1 MKNSTITTIK
11 KVALAASLCLGMAAN
26 AHAGLV
32 GVKTIEIKNAL
43 NTWLQVAEAAAFN
56 TSGTNAAL
64 ASNGGSASAPD
75 FWSSTSSASK
85 AIDGSTV
92 GSYPNI
98 FHEGQNNTH
107 DTLTITLASV
117 QELLSFQI
125 WGRTDCCSDRDMYD
139 VTFKD
144 GLGNILFVAEDMDA
158 RGQSHTASVRLPNT
172 VPEPASLAL
181 LGAGLLG
188 IAGLRRRSSKR

>member
-1 MKNSTITTIK
+1 MNNSMIK
-11 KVALAASLCLGMAAN
+11 SIRKVTLALSLGLGLAAS

-43 NTWLQVAEAAAFN
+43 NTWLQVAEFSAFN
-56 TSGTNAAL
+56 TASVNMAL
-64 ASNGGSASAPD
+64 ASNGAIASAPD
-75 FWSSTSSASK
+75 HWDNISPPSN
-85 AIDGSTV
+85 AIDGDTS
-92 GSYPNI
+92 GSFPNI
-98 FHEGQNNTH
+98 FHEGNNFSH

-139 VTFKD
+139 VIFKD
-144 GLGNILFVAEDMDA
+144 AQGAVLYVADDMDA
-158 RGQSHTASVRLPNT
+158 RGRSHTASATLPNT

-181 LGAGLLG
+181 LGMGLLG
-188 IAGLRRRSSKR
+188 LAGMRRRSK

>member
-117 QELLSFQI
+117 QELLFFQI
-125 WGRTDCCSDRDMYD
+125 WGRINCCSDRDMYD

>member
-1 MKNSTITTIK
+1 MNNSMIK
-11 KVALAASLCLGMAAN
+11 SMQKVTLALTLGLGLAAS

-43 NTWLQVAEAAAFN
+43 NTWLQVAEVSAFN
-56 TSGTNAAL
+56 TASVNMAL
-64 ASNGGSASAPD
+64 ASNGAVASAPD
-75 FWSSTSSASK
+75 SWEAASSPSK
-85 AIDGSTV
+85 AIDGNTA
-92 GSYPNI
+92 GNHPNI
-98 FHEGQNNTH
+98 FHEGSDFSH

-144 GLGNILFVAEDMDA
+144 AQGAVLYVADDLDA
-158 RGQSHTASVRLPNT
+158 RGQSHTASAILTNT

-181 LGAGLLG
+181 LGMGLLG
-188 IAGLRRRSSKR
+188 LAGMRRRSK

>member
-188 IAGLRRRSSKR
+188 LSLIHI